1 MMTAKEIEEYMEF
14 FRTAEVGDWAENGRR
29 VVEVVDMVGGRFL
42 FYDGGEVAGQSNSEF
57 RAVDFLKGGD
67 I

>member
-14 FRTAEVGDWAENGRR
+14 LRTAAVGDWAENGRR
-29 VVEVVDMVGGRFL
+29 VVEVADMVGGRFL
-42 FYDGGEVAGQSNSEF
+42 CYDGRDVAMQTNSEY
-57 RAVDFLKGGD
+57 RAVDFLRGGD

>member
-14 FRTAEVGDWAENGRR
+14 LRTAEVGDWAENGRR

-42 FYDGGEVAGQSNSEF
+42 GYDGRDVALLTNSEF